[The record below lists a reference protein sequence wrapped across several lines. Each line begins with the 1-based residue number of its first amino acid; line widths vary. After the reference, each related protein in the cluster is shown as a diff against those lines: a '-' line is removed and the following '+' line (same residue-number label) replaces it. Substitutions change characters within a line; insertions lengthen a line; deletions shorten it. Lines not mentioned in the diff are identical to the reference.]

1 MKVTIITVSLNSE
14 KTIVTTLN
22 SVLNQ
27 SYKNIEHI
35 IIDGCSTDATIKIL
49 RQYPFKN
56 KKIFIK
62 RSNIY
67 EAMNE
72 GIKKSTGDLIGIL
85 NSDDF
90 YNNDKII
97 ERLVKIVKK
106 SKAKIFLG
114 DVVYFNGN
122 NYNKITRYYSA
133 KTFNKN
139 QFQYGLMP
147 PHTGCFIKKEIYNK
161 YGLYKENFLIASD
174 FEILTRFILKNN
186 IQTKILNFLVTRM
199 KSGGISGKNIKAYL
213 ISSFEIVRS
222 LKDNK
227 IYSNFL
233 KSIIR
238 LPIKLQQFFFFNSK
252 SLNKKFDLK
261 INPFYKNI
269 LKSDFKIIQSI
280 KKIEFT
286 RNFILSGMNL
296 AFLGYL
302 VKGNIKKHTNLINWP
317 DGIFSKIFGI
327 NIKKIPGREILK
339 LLNIKKSK
347 VNEIIVLGNLGVKQE
362 KYLKK
367 IYKKKITNI
376 KLPYGNINEIKKKLN
391 IKLND
396 KQVCFITLP
405 TPKQEE
411 LAYHLAE
418 KNKNFKIICI
428 GASINIASGHEKS
441 VPRIFSNLEFIW
453 RLRYETFRRTKR
465 LIETFIYFIYGRFIS
480 HKIRDLNVTIG
491 K

>member
-1 MKVTIITVSLNSE
+1 
-14 KTIVTTLN
+14 
-22 SVLNQ
+22 
-27 SYKNIEHI
+27 
-35 IIDGCSTDATIKIL
+35 
-49 RQYPFKN
+49 
-56 KKIFIK
+56 
-62 RSNIY
+62 
-67 EAMNE
+67 MNL

-90 YNNDKII
+90 YNNDQII
-97 ERLVKIVKK
+97 ERVVKIAKK

-114 DVVYFNGN
+114 DVVYFHGS

-133 KTFNKN
+133 RNFNKY

-147 PHTGCFIKKEIYNK
+147 PHTGSFIKKEIYNK

-174 FEILTRFILKNN
+174 FEILTRFIFKNN

-213 ISSFEIVRS
+213 ISSFEIMRS

-233 KSIIR
+233 KAIIR
-238 LPIKLQQFFFFNSK
+238 LPIKLRQFFFYNNE
-252 SLNKKFDLK
+252 SLNKKFNYK
-261 INPFYKNI
+261 INSFYKNI
-269 LKSDFKIIQSI
+269 LRSDFKIIQNI

-302 VKGNIKKHTNLINWP
+302 VKGNIKKHANLINWP
-317 DGIFSKIFGI
+317 DGIFSKFFGI
-327 NIKKIPGREILK
+327 NIKKIPGREVLK

-347 VNEIIVLGNLGVKQE
+347 VNEIIILGNLGVKQE

-376 KLPYGNINEIKKKLN
+376 KLAYGNINEIKKNLN
-391 IKLND
+391 IEFND

-428 GASINIASGHEKS
+428 GASINIASGYEKS
-441 VPRIFSNLEFIW
+441 VPKFFSNFEFIW

-480 HKIRDLNVTIG
+480 YKIRDLNVTVY